1 MLLEWIMIIRKI
13 DLVDVFENC
22 FVKYVFENFLKF
34 CIDINDKVRRFKY
47 KKMEIELELMIWE
60 LEN

>member
-1 MLLEWIMIIRKI
+1 MIIRKI